1 MASAAV
7 IAYGAASA
15 LGLGATACDVGEQR
29 ALPRSRLS
37 RREGGKPFGRVLGL
51 EVPREHRPREL
62 LELGLGLL
70 VAELERHEPGWRQL
84 RVGVVIGTSSGGLA
98 ALERALPS
106 ADGVAATAL
115 LRESAYF
122 SPLSGV
128 ARLLGREPDRL
139 VSLYA
144 ACASSTLALG
154 LGLRWLELDLFDLV
168 IAGGYDAESDWVSA
182 GFDSLKAT
190 SVGPPRP
197 FRAERDGMALGEGAA
212 LLALSRSSQAAR
224 GFVRGFGAT
233 SDAVHITA
241 PDRTGRSLARA
252 AQAAL
257 SDAGLSTGDV
267 DFVSVHGTGTPF
279 NDAAEAAALK
289 LVFGE
294 PALRLPLHAAK
305 PAVGHTLGAAGA
317 LESLFALSALERG
330 VLPASASAGAP
341 MPGLPA
347 YLLERNLPAP
357 VEHCLKLS
365 TAFGGANAALVLS
378 SSPRA
383 TPSRQPRAVHLVATG
398 TPVVELDAQALHGVL
413 VAPPERLPRS
423 DVLSS
428 LAVAAAG
435 EALRDARTRGLVLD
449 PARTGVIVGS
459 VAATLEADAAFA
471 ARVMARGAEY
481 AEPRRF
487 PATSPNACAGHVA
500 IAFGL
505 GGPSHAVGAGPG
517 AAREAVEVARDWLA
531 AGDADAMLVV
541 SAEATGDT
549 ARRVLE
555 ALALEP
561 PAQGALAV
569 LLLAATP
576 AGAPNLLG
584 PTLNAQLL
592 DQAFPVSL
600 GKDAEITGLAG
611 LQRLCH
617 AAGLPS
623 SGAFGTVRA
632 PE

>member
-15 LGLGATACDVGEQR
+15 LGLGAEAFDVGEAH
-29 ALPRSRLS
+29 ALPRTRLS
-37 RREGGKPFGRVLGL
+37 QRAGGKPFGRVPGPRA
-51 EVPREHRPREL
+51 PREHRPREL
-62 LELGLGLL
+62 LELALEQV
-70 VAELERHEPGWRQL
+70 VAELEQREPGWRRL

-98 ALERALPS
+98 ALELALPNP
-106 ADGVAATAL
+106 DGDAVSGL

-128 ARLLGREPDRL
+128 SRRLGREPDHL

-154 LGLRWLELDLFDLV
+154 LGLRWLELDRFDLV

-190 SVGPPRP
+190 SAGPPRP

-212 LLALSRSSQAAR
+212 LLALSHSGEGAH
-224 GFVRGFGAT
+224 GFVCGFGAT

-241 PDRTGRSLARA
+241 PDRTGRGLARA

-257 SDAGLSTGDV
+257 SDAGLSTSDV
-267 DFVSVHGTGTPF
+267 DFVSVHGTGTSF
-279 NDAAEAAALK
+279 NDAAEAAALE
-289 LVFGE
+289 LVFGQ

-305 PAVGHTLGAAGA
+305 PAIGHTLGAAGA
-317 LESLFALSALERG
+317 LESLFALSALARG
-330 VLPASASAGAP
+330 VLPASASAGTP

-347 YLLERNLPAP
+347 HLLERNLPAP

-378 SSPRA
+378 SSARA
-383 TPSRQPRAVHLVATG
+383 TQARPPRAVHLAAAG
-398 TPVVELDAQALHGVL
+398 SRVVELDVQGLQGVL

-423 DVLSS
+423 DALSS

-435 EALRDARTRGLVLD
+435 EALLGARARGLVFD
-449 PARTGVIVGS
+449 AARTGVIVGS

-471 ARVMARGAEY
+471 ARVMARGAEH

-517 AAREAVEVARDWLA
+517 AVREAVEVALDWLA
-531 AGDADAMLVV
+531 AGDADAILVV
-541 SAEATGDT
+541 SAEAIGDT

-555 ALALEP
+555 ALGLEP
-561 PAQGALAV
+561 PAPGALA
-569 LLLAATP
+569 LLLATP
-576 AGAPNLLG
+576 PASAPNGLG
-584 PTLNAQLL
+584 PILNAALL
-592 DQAFPVSL
+592 DQAFSASL
-600 GKDAEITGLAG
+600 GKNAEIRGLAG
-611 LQRLCH
+611 LEGLCQ
-617 AAGLPS
+617 AAGLPG

>member
-15 LGLGATACDVGEQR
+15 LGLGAAACDVGDAH
-29 ALPRSRLS
+29 ALPRTRLS
-37 RREGGKPFGRVLGL
+37 QRPGGKPFGRVLDARA
-51 EVPREHRPREL
+51 PREQRPRDL
-62 LELGLGLL
+62 LELALGQV
-70 VAELERHEPGWRQL
+70 VAELERREPGWRKL

-98 ALERALPS
+98 ALEQALPS
-106 ADGVAATAL
+106 ADAVAVSSL

-128 ARLLGREPDRL
+128 SRRLGREPDRL

-154 LGLRWLELDLFDLV
+154 LALRWLELDRFDLV

-190 SVGPPRP
+190 SPGPPRP

-212 LLALSRSSQAAR
+212 LLALSLGGESAH
-224 GFVRGFGAT
+224 GFVRGFAAT

-241 PDRTGRSLARA
+241 PDRTGQGLARA
-252 AQAAL
+252 AHAAL
-257 SDAGLSTGDV
+257 SDAGLGTSDI
-267 DFVSVHGTGTPF
+267 DFVSVHGTGTSF
-279 NDAAEAAALK
+279 NDAAEAAALS
-289 LVFGE
+289 LVFGP

-330 VLPASASAGAP
+330 VLPASASAGTP

-378 SSPRA
+378 SSGRVSA
-383 TPSRQPRAVHLVATG
+383 ARQPRAVHLAAAG
-398 TPVVELDAQALHGVL
+398 SRVVELDVQGLQGVL
-413 VAPPERLPRS
+413 VAPAERLPRS
-423 DVLSS
+423 DDLSS

-435 EALRDARTRGLVLD
+435 EALRDACARGLVLD
-449 PARTGVIVGS
+449 AARTGVVVGS

-505 GGPSHAVGAGPG
+505 GGPSHAVGAGRG
-517 AAREAVEVARDWLA
+517 AAREAIEVACDWLA

-541 SAEATGDT
+541 SAEAVGDT

-555 ALALEP
+555 ALALEA
-561 PAQGALAV
+561 PAPGALAV
-569 LLLAATP
+569 LLLAAPP
-576 AGAPNLLG
+576 ASAPKALG
-584 PTLNAQLL
+584 PDLNASLL
-592 DQAFPVSL
+592 DQAFSARPE
-600 GKDAEITGLAG
+600 KDAEILGLAG
-611 LQRLCH
+611 LERLCQ
-617 AAGLPS
+617 AAGLPG